1 MAKTSETNIGIILLA
16 AGSSSRLGR
25 PKQLLSYDG
34 QTLLQH
40 TIQVASDSNAHPV
53 VVVLGAQAEMIR
65 NDIKE
70 IDVNLVDNPDW
81 QEGMASSIRSGINA
95 FTEIAPDAEGM
106 ILMVCDQP
114 HVNPS
119 LLNEII
125 TAHKRTGKPIV
136 ACSYEKTFG
145 PPVFFHRSLFAELLQ
160 LKGDIGARSVVRQH
174 TDEVEVIP
182 FPEGVFDIDTE
193 ADFKNLSG
201 RSRE

>member
-1 MAKTSETNIGIILLA
+1 MAKTSDTNIGIILLA

-40 TIQVASDSNAHPV
+40 TVQVASASNAHPV
-53 VVVLGAQAEMIR
+53 VVVLGANAEMIR
-65 NDIKE
+65 DHIKDL
-70 IDVNLVDNPDW
+70 DVVLVDNPDW
-81 QEGMASSIRSGINA
+81 QEGMASSIRSGINS
-95 FTEIAPDAEGM
+95 FTEFARDAEGI

-114 HVNPS
+114 HVTSS

-136 ACSYEKTFG
+136 ASSYEATFG
-145 PPVFFHRSLFAELLQ
+145 PPVFFHRSLFDELLQ
-160 LKGDIGARSVVRQH
+160 LKGDIGARSIVRQH
-174 TDEVEVIP
+174 TDEVEVTP

-193 ADFKNLSG
+193 ADFKKLSG
-201 RSRE
+201 SSGE

>member
-1 MAKTSETNIGIILLA
+1 MAKTSDTGIGVILLA

-40 TIQVASDSNAHPV
+40 TVQVASASNAHPV
-53 VVVLGAQAEMIR
+53 VVVLGANAEMIR
-65 NDIKE
+65 DHIKDL
-70 IDVNLVDNPDW
+70 DVVLVDNPDW
-81 QEGMASSIRSGINA
+81 QEGMASSIRSGINS
-95 FTEIAPDAEGM
+95 FTEFAPDTEGI

-114 HVNPS
+114 HVTSS

-136 ACSYEKTFG
+136 ASSYEATFG
-145 PPVFFHRSLFAELLQ
+145 PPVFFHRSLFDELLQ
-160 LKGDIGARSVVRQH
+160 LKGDIGARSIVRQH
-174 TDEVEVIP
+174 TDEVEVTP

-193 ADFKNLSG
+193 ADFKKLSG
-201 RSRE
+201 SSGE